1 MIPKQRGRAAVRRL
15 PSPLTPALCHAPSAN
30 GHSSQNAFLPGDPT
44 MRHLS
49 IHVATLAALAAVSLA
64 GCATPAIDVALRAQQ
79 LELSGDVGAS
89 DANSVTTTNA
99 SQLGLADD
107 PVVVSPRVDLVGGP
121 LHLTVDGL
129 LVDYD
134 GEGSVDADFTLGGVT
149 IAQNSQV
156 LSRLDLGLTR
166 ATATFTLL
174 PLSVVDIGLGLG
186 LAFVEFEAE
195 LEETNTNEV
204 VRTSEL
210 APVPY
215 LAARASTSYG
225 PVDADLLVG
234 VLDVDVGDIE
244 VRYLDVELL
253 ARVKLLNADVHVQ
266 LVGGY
271 RWIGIEVAYDDGD
284 DRVRADLE
292 LDGPFLGLSIGF

>member
-1 MIPKQRGRAAVRRL
+1 
-15 PSPLTPALCHAPSAN
+15 
-30 GHSSQNAFLPGDPT
+30 
-44 MRHLS
+44 MRHFP
-49 IHVATLAALAAVSLA
+49 IHVATLAALAALCLA
-64 GCATPAIDVALRAQQ
+64 GCATPTIDVALRAQQ

-89 DANSVTTTNA
+89 NANSVTTTNA
-99 SQLGLADD
+99 SQLGLDDD

-121 LHLTVDGL
+121 LRLTVDGL

-149 IAQNSQV
+149 IAGNSEV

-174 PLSVVDIGLGLG
+174 PLPVVDIGLGLG
-186 LAFVEFEAE
+186 LALVDFEAE
-195 LEETNTNEV
+195 LEDSNSNDV

-215 LAARASTSYG
+215 LAARASASLG

-234 VLDVDVGDIE
+234 FLDVDVGD
-244 VRYLDVELL
+244 VDVSYLDVELL
-253 ARVKLLNADVHVQ
+253 ARVKLFSAGVHVQ

-271 RWIGIEVAYDDGD
+271 RWIGIDVAYDDGD